1 MTIYLKNP
9 YNICVNA
16 TGSLVKK
23 LRKVNG
29 ELSAHIYL
37 YEIVT
42 ETPSTKMP
50 AFQMLSEVQNTN
62 AILYWFNEIIRIGC
76 TYKTNF
82 PIPKQVVTDFDKALM
97 GAVVRA
103 FGNCKNL
110 KDYLQ
115 QCFYYVTSMPYHL
128 PSCCLRLDIA
138 HYMHLVAQWKE
149 MKQLHPRVRTFYLLL
164 MGYLT
169 KITNFSEFKNT
180 IRNIIILCNSEGYG
194 KEKSGLKSLGETRSL
209 RILKRKDSRFE
220 FINTD
225 GKFN

>member
-1 MTIYLKNP
+1 
-9 YNICVNA
+9 
-16 TGSLVKK
+16 
-23 LRKVNG
+23 
-29 ELSAHIYL
+29 
-37 YEIVT
+37 
-42 ETPSTKMP
+42 MP
-50 AFQMLSEVQNTN
+50 VFQMLSEVQNTN

-115 QCFYYVTSMPYHL
+115 QCFYYVTSMLYHL

-138 HYMHLVAQWKE
+138 HYMHLVARWKE

-169 KITNFSEFKNT
+169 KITNFSEF
-180 IRNIIILCNSEGYG
+180 
-194 KEKSGLKSLGETRSL
+194 
-209 RILKRKDSRFE
+209 
-220 FINTD
+220 
-225 GKFN
+225 